1 MKRIFTKLSLFAAMA
16 AIVCSCGS
24 MDDVYKEYVEDG
36 PSVNVAKPDGVQILS
51 GVGRVMLSLD
61 KSSDPRVKGVTLY
74 WDNRTESREFEID
87 SSVEKPEFVVE
98 DVAEGSHIF
107 EVICHDKTGERKS
120 LPVTVTASS
129 YGDTFISSIIPSG
142 ITTATVSSSGYCS
155 FAIRHSSSYYYQ
167 YMEITYE
174 SKEGGTKTLQVAK
187 GTNSVVLNDFSGESL
202 TYKSYFL
209 PEADCI
215 DVMIS
220 DVDSFSDFTRPSIT
234 GDDKLML
241 DPWKGISDT
250 YLFTSNWSPV
260 EMTVEE
266 NDWLT
271 TALEGNTI
279 SLKAKS
285 MNGTGA
291 ERSVKITLTAD
302 EAVKEVTITQREIDS
317 HIGTLYYENGEAV
330 GIIITKDYD
339 NPGQYKIIS
348 CKNGA
353 MAWSKSS
360 TTTNASG
367 LDGMTGGVDNNE
379 IIMAMEDYAT
389 NNYAVSWVKKNLGPE
404 WHLPS
409 FNEYMYDFFPAY
421 NGTTWA
427 ASSTSYRKNCTA
439 EEQERRGNMND
450 LILANGGSAL
460 YGSDTGTGT
469 YHWTCCES
477 DETHAWIL
485 RFGSRTYTQSGTKTN
500 SYHVRGM
507 KTVTIND

>member
-1 MKRIFTKLSLFAAMA
+1 MKRIFTKLTLLA
-16 AIVCSCGS
+16 AIAAAICSCGS
-24 MDDVYKEYVEDG
+24 MDDVYKEYIEDG
-36 PSVNVAKPDGVQILS
+36 PSVNVAKPDGVEILS
-51 GVGRVMLSLD
+51 GVGRVQLSLQ

-74 WDNRTESREFEID
+74 WDNRTEKRDFEIG
-87 SSVEKPEFVVE
+87 SSDEELKFIV
-98 DVAEGSHIF
+98 DGVAEGSHIF
-107 EVICHDKTGERKS
+107 EVICHDKNGGCNS

-129 YGDTFISSIIPSG
+129 YGETFISSIVPSG
-142 ITTATVSSSGYCS
+142 ITSATVSSSGYCS
-155 FAIRHSSSYYYQ
+155 FSIRHSSSYYYQ

-174 SKEGGTKTLQVAK
+174 SKEGGTKTMQVMK
-187 GTNSVVLNDFSGESL
+187 GTNSIVINDFTGDSF
-202 TYKSYFL
+202 TYKSFFL
-209 PEADCI
+209 PEATCI
-215 DVMIS
+215 DVMVS
-220 DVDSFSDFTRPSIT
+220 DEGSFSDFTRPQIS
-234 GDDKLML
+234 GEDKCLL
-241 DPWKGISDT
+241 DPWKGVTDT
-250 YLFTSNWSPV
+250 YLFSSNWSPV

-271 TALEGNTI
+271 TTLEGNTI
-279 SLKAKS
+279 ALKVKS

-291 ERSVKITLTAD
+291 ERSVKVTLKAD
-302 EAVKEVTITQREIDS
+302 EAVKEVTITQHEIDS
-317 HIGTLYYENGEAV
+317 HIGTLYYENGAAV
-330 GIIITKDYD
+330 GIVIKKDYD

-353 MAWSKSS
+353 MAWSKTS

-367 LDGMTGGVDNNE
+367 LDGTTGGVDNNE
-379 IIMAMEDYAT
+379 IIMSMADYET
-389 NNYAVSWVKKNLGPE
+389 NNYAVSWVKKNLGSE

-409 FNEYMYDFFPAY
+409 FNEYYYDFFPAY
-421 NGTTWA
+421 NGTTWE
-427 ASSTSYRKNCTA
+427 ASSTSYRKNCTL

-450 LILANGGSAL
+450 LIVANGGSAL